1 MLRPVLGRLRRP
13 ETAALMGYSATA
25 FIYFGR
31 PIAAHPGRTIIGH
44 GGDPGIFV
52 WSLAWWPHALLHGE
66 NPIYTHAIW
75 APSGIDLAWV
85 ACSPGLALALAPIT
99 LANSDR
105 RRSTSVNQSAAEIFH
120 GSPRRSSAASPA
132 ARTACNC
139 GARFAVL
146 K

>member
-52 WSLAWWPHALLHGE
+52 WSLAWWPHALLQGR
-66 NPIYTHAIW
+66 T
-75 APSGIDLAWV
+75 
-85 ACSPGLALALAPIT
+85 
-99 LANSDR
+99 
-105 RRSTSVNQSAAEIFH
+105 RSTRTRSGRRA
-120 GSPRRSSAASPA
+120 GSTSR
-132 ARTACNC
+132 
-139 GARFAVL
+139 G
-146 K
+146 